1 MGWGRMAGDEGQS
14 ERESSDQES
23 SPKPP
28 ADHWRPRG
36 RSHRPHWHR
45 RERLPLGPP
54 HGRDVRHLPARWF
67 PRNRHSPP
75 IDPAVGPT
83 VPLPGV
89 CPSADSKSPR
99 PVHALPPVNTPERS
113 FKFAGTAARCY
124 DSRTIIE
131 SLPQRRLREPV
142 ELQPRQ
148 SHVAASAPGV
158 PDRGCNAHPAN
169 GQRQLAGGDVP
180 RTNVLRVPRR
190 PTQSDAVGLGPIG
203 IHVGLRKRRFH
214 HGADAPRWPGLRP
227 TLASAARCRQHSV
240 GERPASA
247 GWWRRPTH
255 KRSASPTT
263 CHAARPS
270 WSSPDRPTRA
280 VTRPKPGQ
288 TQSAARFNT
297 CQYWHRQHPRQAV
310 WALPLATARS
320 ASTWECASGASTMGL
335 TPHVRRGCAP
345 VGPGLICLCQTG

>member
-1 MGWGRMAGDEGQS
+1 MGWGRLAGDEGQS
-14 ERESSDQES
+14 ERESADQEG

-36 RSHRPHWHR
+36 RSHRRHWHR

-142 ELQPRQ
+142 EPQPRQ

-158 PDRGCNAHPAN
+158 PDRGCNAHPAI
-169 GQRQLAGGDVP
+169 GRAG
-180 RTNVLRVPRR
+180 RRVASCYHHSIGRR
-190 PTQSDAVGLGPIG
+190 GLPEGSLGSGLPDAVLGPG
-203 IHVGLRKRRFH
+203 GSAWWVCRF
-214 HGADAPRWPGLRP
+214 
-227 TLASAARCRQHSV
+227 V
-240 GERPASA
+240 
-247 GWWRRPTH
+247 
-255 KRSASPTT
+255 
-263 CHAARPS
+263 
-270 WSSPDRPTRA
+270 
-280 VTRPKPGQ
+280 
-288 TQSAARFNT
+288 
-297 CQYWHRQHPRQAV
+297 
-310 WALPLATARS
+310 
-320 ASTWECASGASTMGL
+320 
-335 TPHVRRGCAP
+335 
-345 VGPGLICLCQTG
+345 